1 MNGIV
6 IFSIAYFAIGLIV
19 ATIASRVMQ
28 PKVRFLNVLLTYPI
42 FVVVLL
48 LIEVFSKDSMRI
60 EYSNG
65 TYAVHFRKRN
75 GYFGGYTSLN
85 IAKQVVYEVA
95 KTKRVVFIHLL
106 PRTWWAV
113 KI

>member
-6 IFSIAYFAIGLIV
+6 IFSITYFAIGLIV
-19 ATIASRVMQ
+19 ATVASGVMQ

-48 LIEVFSKDSMRI
+48 AKVFRKDSMRI
-60 EYSNG
+60 EYNNG

-95 KTKRVVFIHLL
+95 KTQRVVFIHLL
-106 PRTWWAV
+106 PHTWWVV
-113 KI
+113 KF